1 MKERKCK
8 ADVENVKILTPEFS
22 FILQWLYKKP
32 GVLFHIF
39 EILIFFV
46 NATLSMFANVIL

>member
-1 MKERKCK
+1 MKERKYK

-39 EILIFFV
+39 EILIYFC
-46 NATLSMFANVIL
+46 